1 MAYPADEAGKQI
13 IIEDVSF
20 SYSETKVLDK
30 ISFVITKGDFL
41 AILGPNGS
49 GKTTLIKTI
58 LGLLKP
64 QSGRIFILGKT
75 VMEFDA
81 WHRIGYV
88 PQKAIHFD
96 PYFPV
101 SVREVVAMGFPKKK
115 HPLWISRSQKEER
128 IRNVLDLVDMKKF
141 LNRRIGRLSSG
152 QQQRVFIA
160 RAIVNHPDIL
170 FLDEPTTGVD
180 AGMQDQFYD
189 MLDELNEKKGITIV
203 LVTHETGIIN
213 KHVTQVA
220 CLNQKLVYHG
230 AHAEFCR
237 SQEFKKMLDDGHHLI
252 DHRH

>member
-1 MAYPADEAGKQI
+1 MVCPANDLEHQI
-13 IIEDVSF
+13 LIENLSF
-20 SYSETKVLDK
+20 YFGETLVLSE
-30 ISFVITKGDFL
+30 ISFAINRGDFL

-49 GKTTLIKTI
+49 GKTTLIKLI
-58 LGLLKP
+58 LGLLK
-64 QSGRIFILGKT
+64 SSAGRVTILGRA
-75 VMEFDA
+75 VLDFDE
-81 WHRIGYV
+81 WERIGYV
-88 PQKAIHFD
+88 PQKATHFD

-101 SVREVVAMGFPKKK
+101 SVREVVAMGFPGGKRAVK
-115 HPLWISRSQKEER
+115 LTRDYREER
-128 IRNVLDLVDMKKF
+128 IHNVLDLVGMKDF

-180 AGMQDQFYD
+180 IGMQDQFYD
-189 MLDELNEKKGITIV
+189 MLNEFNEQKGITIV

-230 AHAEFCR
+230 THAEFCH
-237 SQEFKKMLDDGHHLI
+237 SQEFKKMLDEGHHLI
-252 DHRH
+252 SHRH